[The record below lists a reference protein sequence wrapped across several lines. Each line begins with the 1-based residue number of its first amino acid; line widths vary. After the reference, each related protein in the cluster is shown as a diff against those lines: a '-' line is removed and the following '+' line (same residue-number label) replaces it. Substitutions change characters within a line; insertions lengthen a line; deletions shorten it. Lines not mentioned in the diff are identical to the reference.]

1 MNHKSWLY
9 ILLPILA
16 SFLFIFSGCG
26 EIFDPSS
33 YSISG
38 KVTGAGGGGVE
49 GVAILFSG
57 DFSGKATTG
66 KDGSWQASRL
76 KGTVT
81 VTPSMSGCTFDQ
93 ASRTVTQRANDVN
106 FIVTGFTDDF
116 TDPGSGWAVGVDN
129 VSGYNFSYDSGEY
142 LMQANHVDALYSSLA
157 PVPVSTKYFIQADMY
172 LAPESPNAKLG
183 LFFYGSNDFIYGFRI
198 DPERQQYQFFKLT
211 ADNNYTSPDGTS
223 WTTCSS
229 ITTGT
234 NHLLVKQ
241 ENNQVTLSINGNVV
255 VQAFSVE
262 AHNVNSG
269 SYEVGLLVGSFD
281 NSTDVP
287 VTGHFDNFVLS
298 SEVISGSVV
307 GKTLLNERIPVK
319 VRVFREE

>member
-1 MNHKSWLY
+1 MNRKIRSY
-9 ILLPILA
+9 ICILIII

-26 EIFDPSS
+26 ENFDPSS

-38 KVTGAGGGGVE
+38 KVTCTGGGGIE
-49 GVAILFSG
+49 GVNILFSG

-116 TDPGSGWAVGVDN
+116 TDAGSGWAVGN
-129 VSGYNFSYDSGEY
+129 ESEYNFAYDSGEY
-142 LMQANHVDALYSSLA
+142 SMTVKKPVTLFLSSA
-157 PVPVSTKYFIQADMY
+157 PVPVSAKYSIQADMH
-172 LAPESPNAKLG
+172 LAPNSPNAKLG
-183 LFFYGSNDFIYGFRI
+183 LFFYGGSDFIYGFRI
-198 DPERQQYQFFKLT
+198 DPGRQQYQFFKLT
-211 ADNNYTSPDGTS
+211 AGNTFTDPNGFS
-223 WTTCSS
+223 WTFYSNIS
-229 ITTGT
+229 TTGT
-234 NHLLVKQ
+234 NQLLVKQ
-241 ENNQVTLSINGNVV
+241 DNNKVTLSINGDAVI
-255 VQAFSVE
+255 QDSPID
-262 AHNVNSG
+262 AHIGNSG

-281 NSTDVP
+281 NTTDVP
-287 VTGHFDNFVLS
+287 TTGHFDNFILS
-298 SEVISGSVV
+298 SEVLSGSVI
-307 GKTLLNERIPVK
+307 GKSLSYERMPVK